1 MKLIIGLGNP
11 GKEYEKTRHNVG
23 WLVLDALEEND
34 QWQTSKKANAMFI
47 KKAINGVE
55 VELLKP
61 TTYMNESG
69 RAACYAQKKHHLNP
83 ADIWVVH
90 DDIDLPLGKI
100 RIGQFNSSAGHKGV
114 QSIIDHLKS
123 ADFIRFRIGIK
134 NDVADKQPADKFVL
148 QKFNLTEKKKINES
162 IKKTTEAIEMLL
174 AEPLEKV
181 MNKFN

>member
-114 QSIIDHLKS
+114 QSIISQLKTKN
-123 ADFIRFRIGIK
+123 IKRLKIGIANSK
-134 NDVADKQPADKFVL
+134 LKLARNQKSDQKRKDMISNLVLSKF
-148 QKFNLTEKKKINES
+148 TPSEKEKLKKIF
-162 IKKTTEAIEMLL
+162 KEAIAKIEQ
-174 AEPLEKV
+174 V
-181 MNKFN
+181 V